1 MKNAEPPIPVRRDC
15 AEIGSL
21 GSTASSPGGKGS
33 VSTTSYFRSLATRCL
48 TSARRCSDQFA
59 KEKLANS
66 LLSSKL
72 KLLSW
77 NGPTSVPRRVAGGP
91 LGGSRLAD
99 SRVMPEHTLGRR

>member
-1 MKNAEPPIPVRRDC
+1 MKNAEPPIPVLSGLRRDR
-15 AEIGSL
+15 SL

-59 KEKLANS
+59 KEEFRRLAVEFEAKAAQLERSNLGS
-66 LLSSKL
+66 AQGG
-72 KLLSW
+72 W
-77 NGPTSVPRRVAGGP
+77 RPRGGP
-91 LGGSRLAD
+91 AG

>member
-59 KEKLANS
+59 KEEFRRLAVEFEAKAAQLERSNLGS
-66 LLSSKL
+66 AQGG
-72 KLLSW
+72 W
-77 NGPTSVPRRVAGGP
+77 WPPRREPPRGFEGDA
-91 LGGSRLAD
+91 
-99 SRVMPEHTLGRR
+99 